1 MTKEELIIK
10 YARDYRHT
18 TMNEITIVN
27 MLESFVE
34 DLEEV
39 FSEDEDV
46 GDRTR
51 ER

>member
-10 YARDYRHT
+10 YARDYRNM
-18 TMNEITIVN
+18 TMNEMTIIN
-27 MLESFVE
+27 MLESFIE